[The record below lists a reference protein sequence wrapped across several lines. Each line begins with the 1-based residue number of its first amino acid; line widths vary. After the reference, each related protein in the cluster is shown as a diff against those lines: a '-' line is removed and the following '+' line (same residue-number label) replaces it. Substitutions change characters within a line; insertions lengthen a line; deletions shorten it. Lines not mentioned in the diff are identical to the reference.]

1 MLRQITRKVSLSFA
15 IAGSVFLSMGFSH
28 SGKSVAGNLAL
39 TDQADAKGFDVVVK
53 KRPNILLIIAD
64 DLGYSDLGAFGGE
77 IETPVLDGLAHKGIK
92 LTNFH
97 VGSTCSPTR
106 AMLFSGVDNHQAGL
120 GNMSELVT
128 DEQRGE
134 PGYEGYLNNRVVT
147 VASLLRDAG
156 YHTSIAGKWHLGH
169 EESQSPKARGFEE
182 SFVLLQGGASHF
194 DQTAI
199 INVDPVAKYREN
211 GKLVDLPNDFYSTAF
226 YTDKTLEYIANS
238 DQVGKPFF
246 AVAAYTAPHWP
257 LHAPDKFI
265 EKYEGVYSAGYAK
278 VRQHRLERMAAL
290 GIVNPAHSVDT
301 GFAQWP
307 RWDELSESQ
316 KAEEAKKMQVYA
328 AMVDNLDHHVGR
340 LVAQLEKS
348 GELDNTFILFMS
360 DNGADGNNPRDL
372 AGNAKWID
380 ETFDNSLENLGKA
393 GSYVAYGPGW
403 GQVSATPYRLYKGF
417 TSEGGLV
424 APAIIH
430 YPNMQRDREIS
441 HEFINVLDLAPTLL
455 ELADVEHPRNY
466 RNRTIHPL
474 QGKSLWPYLSGVSDR
489 IHANGD
495 VVGWEFLGRR
505 AIRKGNWKLLQ
516 LNEPWG
522 KGRWELYNLEADPA
536 ESMDLAAD
544 MPGKVTELVAEWK
557 RYVAEKGVLLSKEI
571 KVKYANSESYYRP

>member
-1 MLRQITRKVSLSFA
+1 MFREITRKVSLSFA
-15 IAGSVFLSMGFSH
+15 IVGSVFLAMGLSD
-28 SGKSVAGNLAL
+28 GGRRVADNLSL
-39 TDQADAKGFDVVVK
+39 IQQADAKDTVTVSD

-64 DLGYSDLGAFGGE
+64 DLGYSDLGTFGGE
-77 IETPVLDGLAHKGIK
+77 IETPVLDRLAREGIK
-92 LTNFH
+92 LTNYH

-120 GNMSELVT
+120 GNMAELVT
-128 DEQRGE
+128 DEQRGK
-134 PGYEGYLNNRVVT
+134 PGYEGHLNNRVVT

-169 EESQSPKARGFEE
+169 EEHQSPKARGFEE

-211 GKLVDLPNDFYSTAF
+211 GKFADLPNPFYSTAF
-226 YTDKTLEYIANS
+226 YTDKTLEYIQNS
-238 DQVGKPFF
+238 RAEDRPFF

-278 VRQHRLERMAAL
+278 VRQRRLERMAAL
-290 GIVNPAHSVDT
+290 GIVKPSHSVDA
-301 GFAQWP
+301 GFSQWP
-307 RWDELSESQ
+307 RWEALSDSQ
-316 KAEEAKKMQVYA
+316 KAVEAKKMQVYA

-340 LVAQLEKS
+340 LIAHLDKT
-348 GELDNTFILFMS
+348 GELANTFILFMS

-380 ETFDNSLENLGKA
+380 ETFDNSLENLGKP

-430 YPNMQRDREIS
+430 YPKMQRQGEIS
-441 HEFINVLDLAPTLL
+441 REFINVLDVAPTLL
-455 ELADVEHPRNY
+455 ELANIEHPRNFLK
-466 RNRTIHPL
+466 RAVHPL

-489 IHANGD
+489 LHASSEAF
-495 VVGWEFLGRR
+495 GWEFLGRR
-505 AIRKGNWKLLQ
+505 AIRKGKWKLLL
-516 LNEPWG
+516 LNDPWG
-522 KGRWELYNLEADPA
+522 KGRWELYNLETDPA
-536 ESMDLAAD
+536 ESKDLAAA
-544 MPGKVTELVAEWK
+544 MPDKVSELVAEWE
-557 RYVAEKGVLLSKEI
+557 RYVTDKGVLLSDEI
-571 KVKYANSESYYRP
+571 RVKYANSQSYYQP